1 MGGRA
6 SPAARRIPGSSG
18 RSNVAAETALRA
30 AVRVARDQG
39 ARSLELRALL
49 TLARL
54 HDRRGQ
60 LNIAR
65 DELAALYERFTEG
78 RDTADLLAA
87 KSYLEGTSG

>member
-1 MGGRA
+1 
-6 SPAARRIPGSSG
+6 
-18 RSNVAAETALRA
+18 
-30 AVRVARDQG
+30 
-39 ARSLELRALL
+39 LL